1 MAKKKQQ
8 TSTEESVSNQDAG
21 PIIKTII
28 KDSFTHPLEKLFKGA
43 PEKCPALKSVGY
55 GQLEEGGS
63 WVSYII
69 TFKRKTE
76 SYRLKSPNLIS
87 AALPKT

>member
-63 WVSYII
+63 WVSYVI
-69 TFKRKTE
+69 TSRGKR
-76 SYRLKSPNLIS
+76 SYQLKSQNLIS
-87 AALPKT
+87 AELPKT